1 MRLVGEDFSNQT
13 ETKTDKTTTHVNHV
27 NNNSGSV
34 YRVFLEPQPCTVFR
48 QLDFDISNMDAGGS
62 CNFTGLSVNMVS
74 MDSCSACQPS
84 DAGEKGLN
92 EFLHCGSVE
101 NVCNDVYRLHSLFKL
116 DDFEHFASGV
126 AERYG
131 FQMYDVLHRDSMKLS
146 CKHVNKFSA
155 W

>member
-1 MRLVGEDFSNQT
+1 MRLVGEDFSNQS

-34 YRVFLEPQPCTVFR
+34 NRFLEPQPCTVFR
-48 QLDFDISNMDAGGS
+48 RLDFNISNTDAGGS
-62 CNFTGLSVNMVS
+62 CNFPGLSVNIVS

-101 NVCNDVYRLHSLFKL
+101 TFAMMFTDCIHSLNL
-116 DDFEHFASGV
+116 TTSSTLQVALQRGMDF
-126 AERYG
+126 RYTT
-131 FQMYDVLHRDSMKLS
+131 FCTVIP
-146 CKHVNKFSA
+146 
-155 W
+155 